1 MTVHHLD
8 ALFKPAAVAVVAG
21 DGAGVGAV
29 LARNLLT
36 AGFQGPVLP
45 VSSRRKAIEG
55 VLAYPSLADLPL
67 VPDLCVVAAPPED
80 LDSLLRQAAAKGVRA
95 VLAVSAGLPEHGGAA
110 VEAVRASLGRLA
122 REMGVRLLGP
132 DSLGLQ
138 IPAVKLN
145 ASLAPVTAL
154 PGNLA
159 FISQSGAVANA
170 VVDWAEGRGI
180 GFSAVVSTGAMAD
193 ADFADCLDH
202 FSLNTS
208 TRAILLYLEEVVQA
222 RRFLSAARGAA
233 RLKPVIVLRAGRHDE
248 SDAVYAA
255 ACRRAGMLRVHDLRE
270 LFDAA
275 ETLGLA
281 RPALGDRLALLTN
294 GGGIGAV
301 AMDALIAAGGHA
313 AVPEDAA
320 LENPL
325 DLGADAGGERTAETL
340 RRLLQDRGCDAA
352 LVLHGPSAF
361 SDPEDTARQVAEVAR
376 KAVKPVLSCWLGERR
391 AVPARRVLAEA
402 RLPTYDTPE
411 EAVRAFLHLVD
422 FRRAR
427 EALTQTPPSVPE
439 DFRTDA
445 AAARAVVAA
454 ALAEGREGLRPAEID
469 ALLAAFALSEAPPGP
484 GLPIGVRL
492 YEHPRFGPV
501 LRLGASGHS
510 WVAALPP
517 LNMLLAADALQ
528 LVGRDGGGEA
538 AALVLVK
545 LSQLA
550 VEVGELAELSAVL
563 RAGMLESVVVTVRPF
578 SGDPAARLAIR
589 PYPKHLETPLVLPD
603 GRAFIVRPVLPEDEP
618 AFHEMFGRLT
628 PEEIRLRFF
637 APKRELGHLLAA
649 RMTQLDYDREMA
661 FVVATPE
668 RPGQARIIGVIHL
681 NGDADGE
688 RGEFAVMIE
697 TGMTGL
703 GLGPLLM
710 RRMLDHARASGLREV
725 FGEVLREN
733 RPMLKLCKV
742 FGFDQA
748 ASPDDPSV
756 LHVRLAVAT
765 AP

>member
-1 MTVHHLD
+1 MPLHHLD

-21 DGAGVGAV
+21 DGTGVGAV

-36 AGFQGPVLP
+36 AGFNGPVLP

-110 VEAVRASLGRLA
+110 VESVRASLGRLA
-122 REMGVRLLGP
+122 RDLGVRLLGP

-138 IPAVKLN
+138 VPALKLN

-159 FISQSGAVANA
+159 FVSQSGAVANA

-202 FSLNTS
+202 FSLNSS
-208 TRAILLYLEEVVQA
+208 TRAILLYLEEVIQA

-281 RPALGDRLALLTN
+281 RPAIGDRLALLTN

-313 AVPEDAA
+313 AVFDGASQ
-320 LENPL
+320 ENPV

-361 SDPEDTARQVAEVAR
+361 SDAEDTARQVAEVAR
-376 KAVKPVLSCWLGERR
+376 KAVKPVLTCWLGERR
-391 AVPARRVLAEA
+391 AVPARHVLAEA

-411 EAVRAFLHLVD
+411 EAVRAFLHVVEY
-422 FRRAR
+422 RRAR

-445 AAARAVVAA
+445 AAARVVVAA
-454 ALAEGREGLRPAEID
+454 ALAEGRTVLGPAETD
-469 ALLAAFALSEAPPGP
+469 ALLAAFALAEAPSGP
-484 GLPIGVRL
+484 GLPIGLRL

-517 LNMLLAADALQ
+517 LNMLLAADALR
-528 LVGRDGGGEA
+528 LVGRDGGSAA

-550 VEVGELAELSAVL
+550 VEVGEVAELSAVL
-563 RAGMLESVVVTVRPF
+563 RGGALASVAVTVREF

-589 PYPKHLETPLVLPD
+589 PYPKQLETPLVLPD
-603 GRAFIVRPVLPEDEP
+603 GRAFVVRPVLPEDEP
-618 AFHEMFGRLT
+618 AFHDLFGRLT

-661 FVVATPE
+661 LVVATPE
-668 RPGQARIIGVIHL
+668 APGQARIIGVIHL
-681 NGDADGE
+681 NGDADGR

-725 FGEVLREN
+725 YGEVLREN

-742 FGFDQA
+742 FGFEQKM
-748 ASPDDPSV
+748 SEDDPSV
-756 LHVRLAVAT
+756 LHVRLAVRS
-765 AP
+765 